1 MEEPK
6 VEEKSKKS
14 YVYDGVEV
22 TLTGRIAINEK
33 KGSSGKITRN
43 ELVEVT
49 PIKKPGVPV
58 WNKWVKPK
66 DLFEV
71 ADDSIDSLDKVI
83 NK

>member
-66 DLFEV
+66 ALFEV
-71 ADDSIDSLDKVI
+71 ADESIDSLDKVI